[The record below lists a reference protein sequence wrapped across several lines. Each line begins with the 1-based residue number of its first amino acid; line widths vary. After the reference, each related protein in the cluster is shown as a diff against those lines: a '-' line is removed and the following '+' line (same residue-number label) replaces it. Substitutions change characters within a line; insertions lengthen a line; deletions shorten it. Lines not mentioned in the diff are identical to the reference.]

1 MTTIEHQ
8 TSVLIVSPCRSTLV
22 NEALLRYF
30 LSECHITH
38 HFNVIKWFLLLED
51 GEFGHALST
60 RLCEEL
66 THGRDWRVLVS
77 PSFLNPLLST
87 ALEVSVHSRC
97 PEAQRISFALK
108 YRPTS
113 LNTHGG
119 HVQLLEIL
127 APLHKFTPL
136 KNVVYV
142 IKRENVDSYLLA
154 LADHLLLVSCTI
166 IIQSWYI
173 CLYKSTAGIHHDTTG
188 IGLIYHTPY
197 SRTL

>member
-1 MTTIEHQ
+1 MTEL
-8 TSVLIVSPCRSTLV
+8 TSDKRIVSPCRSTLV

-97 PEAQRISFALK
+97 PEAQRLSFALK

-113 LNTHGG
+113 VNTHGEYCTHTSSCSIMG
-119 HVQLLEIL
+119 NPL
-127 APLHKFTPL
+127 AP
-136 KNVVYV
+136 
-142 IKRENVDSYLLA
+142 
-154 LADHLLLVSCTI
+154 
-166 IIQSWYI
+166 
-173 CLYKSTAGIHHDTTG
+173 
-188 IGLIYHTPY
+188 
-197 SRTL
+197 